1 MRYFNQTMTKCIA
14 IDTSTRRFCLGV
26 KNKSDYYDMSV
37 EQSTDHA
44 KEIFKRIDDILKLA
58 NASIEELD
66 FLAVGIGPGRFSGLR
81 VSISAIKSISYVLN
95 IPIVAISS
103 LEFIAREVMHQ
114 NGKERVTLV
123 EDAGRGNLYIGS
135 YALKNQKFVKISDDR
150 VVHINEFELS
160 ETDALLVGSGIIRY
174 PDIDI
179 DPSLMLNQS
188 GEEYLNSRTMID
200 HALEQFIKGNT
211 IDCMN
216 LKPNYLFDE
225 VAN

>member
-1 MRYFNQTMTKCIA
+1 MTKCIA

-26 KNKSDYYDMSV
+26 KNSSDYFDRSV
-37 EQSTDHA
+37 DESTDHA
-44 KEIFKRIDDILKLA
+44 KEIFRRIDDVLKLA
-58 NASIEELD
+58 NTSIEELD

-95 IPIVAISS
+95 IPIIAISS
-103 LEFIAREVMHQ
+103 LEIIAREMMEK
-114 NGKERVTLV
+114 NDKENVILI

-135 YALKNQKFVKISDDR
+135 YALKKHEFIKLSDDR
-150 VVHINEFELS
+150 VANINEIKIS
-160 ETDALLVGSGIIRY
+160 QTDVLIAGSGIIRY
-174 PDIDI
+174 PDLKINSK
-179 DPSLMLNQS
+179 SLLNQT

-200 HALEQFIKGNT
+200 HAVEQFNKGNT

>member
-1 MRYFNQTMTKCIA
+1 MTKCIA

-26 KNKSDYYDMSV
+26 KNSSDYFDRSV
-37 EQSTDHA
+37 DESTDHA
-44 KEIFKRIDDILKLA
+44 KEIFRRIDDVLELA
-58 NASIEELD
+58 NTSIEELD

-95 IPIVAISS
+95 IPIIAISS
-103 LEFIAREVMHQ
+103 LEIIAREMMEK
-114 NGKERVTLV
+114 NDKENVILI

-135 YALKNQKFVKISDDR
+135 YALKNHEFIKLSDDR
-150 VVHINEFELS
+150 VANINEIKIS
-160 ETDALLVGSGIIRY
+160 QTDALIAGSGIIRY
-174 PDIDI
+174 PDLKINSK
-179 DPSLMLNQS
+179 SLLNQT

-200 HALEQFIKGNT
+200 HAVEQFNKGNT

>member
-1 MRYFNQTMTKCIA
+1 MTKCIA

-26 KNKSDYYDMSV
+26 KNSSDYFDRSV
-37 EQSTDHA
+37 DESTDHA
-44 KEIFKRIDDILKLA
+44 KEIFKRIDDVLKLA
-58 NASIEELD
+58 NTSIEELD

-95 IPIVAISS
+95 KPIIAISS
-103 LEFIAREVMHQ
+103 LEIIAREMMEK
-114 NGKERVTLV
+114 NDKENVILI

-135 YALKNQKFVKISDDR
+135 YALKNDEFIKLSDDR
-150 VVHINEFELS
+150 VANTNEIKIS
-160 ETDALLVGSGIIRY
+160 QTDALIAGSGIIRY
-174 PDIDI
+174 PDLKINSK
-179 DPSLMLNQS
+179 SLLNQT

-200 HALEQFIKGNT
+200 HAVEQFNKGNT

>member
-1 MRYFNQTMTKCIA
+1 MTKCIA

-26 KNKSDYYDMSV
+26 KNSSDYFDMSV
-37 EQSTDHA
+37 NKSTDHA
-44 KEIFKRIDDILKLA
+44 KEIFKRIDHVLKLA
-58 NASIEELD
+58 NTSIEELD

-81 VSISAIKSISYVLN
+81 VSISAIKSISYVLS

-103 LEFIAREVMHQ
+103 LEIIAREIMEK
-114 NGKERVTLV
+114 NDKENVILI

-135 YALKNQKFVKISDDR
+135 YALKNHEFIKLSDDR
-150 VVHINEFELS
+150 VANINEIEIS
-160 ETDALLVGSGIIRY
+160 ETDALIAGSGIIRY
-174 PDIDI
+174 PDLKID
-179 DPSLMLNQS
+179 SKLLLNQT

-200 HALEQFIKGNT
+200 HALEQFNKGNT

>member
-1 MRYFNQTMTKCIA
+1 MTKCIA

-26 KNKSDYYDMSV
+26 KNSSDYFDRSV
-37 EQSTDHA
+37 DESTDHA
-44 KEIFKRIDDILKLA
+44 KEIFKRIDDVLNLA
-58 NASIEELD
+58 NTSIEELD

-95 IPIVAISS
+95 IPIIAISS
-103 LEFIAREVMHQ
+103 LEIIAREMMEK
-114 NGKERVTLV
+114 NDKENVILI

-135 YALKNQKFVKISDDR
+135 YTLKNHEFIKLSDDR
-150 VVHINEFELS
+150 VANINEIKIS
-160 ETDALLVGSGIIRY
+160 QTDALIAGSGIIRY
-174 PDIDI
+174 PDLKINSK
-179 DPSLMLNQS
+179 SLLNQT

-200 HALEQFIKGNT
+200 HAVEQFNKGNT

>member
-1 MRYFNQTMTKCIA
+1 MHSHRYL
-14 IDTSTRRFCLGV
+14 TRRFCLGV
-26 KNKSDYYDMSV
+26 KNSSDYFDRSV
-37 EQSTDHA
+37 DESTDHA
-44 KEIFKRIDDILKLA
+44 KEIFKRIDDVLKLA
-58 NASIEELD
+58 NTSIEELD

-81 VSISAIKSISYVLN
+81 VSISAIKSISYVLS

-103 LEFIAREVMHQ
+103 LEIIAREIMEK
-114 NGKERVTLV
+114 NNKENVILI

-135 YALKNQKFVKISDDR
+135 YALKNHEFIKLSDDR
-150 VVHINEFELS
+150 VANINEIEIS
-160 ETDALLVGSGIIRY
+160 ETDALIAGSGIIRY
-174 PDIDI
+174 PDLKIDSK
-179 DPSLMLNQS
+179 SLLNQT

-200 HALEQFIKGNT
+200 HALEQFNKGNT

>member
-1 MRYFNQTMTKCIA
+1 MTKCIA

-26 KNKSDYYDMSV
+26 KNSSDYFDRSV
-37 EQSTDHA
+37 DESTDHA
-44 KEIFKRIDDILKLA
+44 KEIFKRIDDVLKLA
-58 NASIEELD
+58 NTSIEELD

-95 IPIVAISS
+95 IPIIAISS
-103 LEFIAREVMHQ
+103 LEIIAREMMEK
-114 NGKERVTLV
+114 NDKENVILI

-135 YALKNQKFVKISDDR
+135 YALKNHEFIKLSDDR
-150 VVHINEFELS
+150 VANINEIKIS
-160 ETDALLVGSGIIRY
+160 QTDALIAGSGIIRY
-174 PDIDI
+174 PDLKINSK
-179 DPSLMLNQS
+179 SLLNQT
-188 GEEYLNSRTMID
+188 GEEYLNSRTIID
-200 HALEQFIKGNT
+200 HAVEQFNKGNT

>member
-1 MRYFNQTMTKCIA
+1 MTKCIA

-26 KNKSDYYDMSV
+26 KNSSDYFDRSV
-37 EQSTDHA
+37 DESTDHA
-44 KEIFKRIDDILKLA
+44 KEIFKRIDDVLKLA
-58 NASIEELD
+58 NTSIEELD

-103 LEFIAREVMHQ
+103 LEIIAREIMEK
-114 NGKERVTLV
+114 NDKESVVLI

-135 YALKNQKFVKISDDR
+135 YALKNHEFIKLSDDR
-150 VVHINEFELS
+150 VANINEIKIS
-160 ETDALLVGSGIIRY
+160 QTDALIAGSGIIRY
-174 PDIDI
+174 PDLKINSK
-179 DPSLMLNQS
+179 SLLNQT

-200 HALEQFIKGNT
+200 HAVEQFNKGNT

>member
-1 MRYFNQTMTKCIA
+1 MTKCIA

-26 KNKSDYYDMSV
+26 KNSSDYFDRSV
-37 EQSTDHA
+37 DESTDHA
-44 KEIFKRIDDILKLA
+44 KEIFKSIDDVLTLA
-58 NASIEELD
+58 KTSIEELD

-95 IPIVAISS
+95 KPIIAISS
-103 LEFIAREVMHQ
+103 LEIIAREIMEK
-114 NGKERVTLV
+114 NDKENVILI

-135 YALKNQKFVKISDDR
+135 YALKNHEFIKLSDDR
-150 VVHINEFELS
+150 VANINEIEIS
-160 ETDALLVGSGIIRY
+160 ETDALIAGSGIIRY
-174 PDIDI
+174 PDLKIDSN
-179 DPSLMLNQS
+179 SLLNQN

-200 HALEQFIKGNT
+200 HALEQFNKGNT

>member
-1 MRYFNQTMTKCIA
+1 MTKCIA

-26 KNKSDYYDMSV
+26 KNSSDYFDRSV
-37 EQSTDHA
+37 DESTDHA
-44 KEIFKRIDDILKLA
+44 KEIFRRIDDVLKLA
-58 NASIEELD
+58 NTSIEELD

-95 IPIVAISS
+95 IPIIAISS
-103 LEFIAREVMHQ
+103 LEIIAREMMEK
-114 NGKERVTLV
+114 NDKENVILI

-135 YALKNQKFVKISDDR
+135 YTLKNHEFIKLSDDR
-150 VVHINEFELS
+150 VANINEIKIS
-160 ETDALLVGSGIIRY
+160 QTDALIAGSGIIRY
-174 PDIDI
+174 PDLKINSK
-179 DPSLMLNQS
+179 SLLNQT

-200 HALEQFIKGNT
+200 HAVEQFNKGNT

>member
-1 MRYFNQTMTKCIA
+1 MTKCIA

-26 KNKSDYYDMSV
+26 KNSSDYFDRSV
-37 EQSTDHA
+37 DESTDHA
-44 KEIFKRIDDILKLA
+44 KEIFKRIDDVLKLA
-58 NASIEELD
+58 NTSIEELD

-95 IPIVAISS
+95 KPIIAISS
-103 LEFIAREVMHQ
+103 LEIIAREMMQ
-114 NGKERVTLV
+114 KNNKENAILI

-135 YALKNQKFVKISDDR
+135 YALKNHEFIKLSDDR
-150 VVHINEFELS
+150 VANINEIEISQKDVLI
-160 ETDALLVGSGIIRY
+160 AGSGIIRY
-174 PDIDI
+174 PDLKINSK
-179 DPSLMLNQS
+179 SLLNQT

-200 HALEQFIKGNT
+200 HAVEQFNKGNT

>member
-1 MRYFNQTMTKCIA
+1 MTKCIA

-26 KNKSDYYDMSV
+26 KNSSDYFDRSV
-37 EQSTDHA
+37 NKSTDHA
-44 KEIFKRIDDILKLA
+44 KEIFKRIDDVLKLA
-58 NASIEELD
+58 NTSIEELD

-81 VSISAIKSISYVLN
+81 VSISAIKSISYVLS

-103 LEFIAREVMHQ
+103 LEIIAREIMEK
-114 NGKERVTLV
+114 NDKENVILI

-135 YALKNQKFVKISDDR
+135 YALKNHEFIKLSDDR
-150 VVHINEFELS
+150 VANINEIEIS
-160 ETDALLVGSGIIRY
+160 ETDALIAGSGIIRY
-174 PDIDI
+174 PDLKIDSN
-179 DPSLMLNQS
+179 SLLNQT

-200 HALEQFIKGNT
+200 HALEQFNKGNT

>member
-1 MRYFNQTMTKCIA
+1 MTKCIA

-26 KNKSDYYDMSV
+26 KNSSNYFDRSV
-37 EQSTDHA
+37 NKSTDHA
-44 KEIFKRIDDILKLA
+44 KDIFKRIDDVLKLA
-58 NASIEELD
+58 NTSIEELD

-81 VSISAIKSISYVLN
+81 VSISAIKSISYVLS

-103 LEFIAREVMHQ
+103 LEIIAREIMEK
-114 NGKERVTLV
+114 NDKENVILI

-135 YALKNQKFVKISDDR
+135 YALKNHEFIKLSDDR
-150 VVHINEFELS
+150 VANINEIEIS
-160 ETDALLVGSGIIRY
+160 EADALIAGSGIIRY
-174 PDIDI
+174 PDLKIDSN
-179 DPSLMLNQS
+179 SLLNQN

-200 HALEQFIKGNT
+200 HALEQFNKGNT

>member
-1 MRYFNQTMTKCIA
+1 MTKCIA

-26 KNKSDYYDMSV
+26 KNSSNYFDRSV
-37 EQSTDHA
+37 DESTDHA
-44 KEIFKRIDDILKLA
+44 KEIFKRIDDVLKLA
-58 NASIEELD
+58 NTSIEELD

-95 IPIVAISS
+95 IPIIAISS
-103 LEFIAREVMHQ
+103 LEIIAREMMEK
-114 NGKERVTLV
+114 NDKENVILI

-135 YALKNQKFVKISDDR
+135 YALKNHEFIKLSDDR
-150 VVHINEFELS
+150 VANINEIKIS
-160 ETDALLVGSGIIRY
+160 QTDALIAGSGIIRY
-174 PDIDI
+174 PDLKINSK
-179 DPSLMLNQS
+179 SLLNQT

-200 HALEQFIKGNT
+200 HAVEQFNKGNT

>member
-1 MRYFNQTMTKCIA
+1 MTKCIA

-26 KNKSDYYDMSV
+26 KNSSDYFDRSV
-37 EQSTDHA
+37 DESTDHA
-44 KEIFKRIDDILKLA
+44 KEIFKRIDDVLKLA
-58 NASIEELD
+58 NTSIEELD

-95 IPIVAISS
+95 IPIIAISS
-103 LEFIAREVMHQ
+103 LEIIAREMMEK
-114 NGKERVTLV
+114 NDKENVILI
-123 EDAGRGNLYIGS
+123 EAAGRGNLYIGS
-135 YALKNQKFVKISDDR
+135 YALKNHEFIKLSDDR
-150 VVHINEFELS
+150 VANINEIKIS
-160 ETDALLVGSGIIRY
+160 QTDALIAGSGIIRY
-174 PDIDI
+174 PDLKINSK
-179 DPSLMLNQS
+179 SLLNQT

-200 HALEQFIKGNT
+200 HAVEQFNKGNT

>member
-1 MRYFNQTMTKCIA
+1 MTKCIA

-26 KNKSDYYDMSV
+26 KNSSDYFDRSV
-37 EQSTDHA
+37 DESTDHA
-44 KEIFKRIDDILKLA
+44 KEIFKRIDDVLNLA
-58 NASIEELD
+58 NTSIEELD

-95 IPIVAISS
+95 KPIIAISS
-103 LEFIAREVMHQ
+103 LEIIAREMMEK
-114 NGKERVTLV
+114 NDKENVILI

-135 YALKNQKFVKISDDR
+135 YALKNHEFIKLSDDR
-150 VVHINEFELS
+150 VANINEIKIS
-160 ETDALLVGSGIIRY
+160 QTDALIAGSGIIRY
-174 PDIDI
+174 PDLKINSK
-179 DPSLMLNQS
+179 SLLNQT

-200 HALEQFIKGNT
+200 HAVEQFNKGNT

>member
-1 MRYFNQTMTKCIA
+1 MTKCIA

-26 KNKSDYYDMSV
+26 KNSRDYFDRSV
-37 EQSTDHA
+37 DESTDHA
-44 KEIFKRIDDILKLA
+44 KEIFKRIDDVLKLA
-58 NASIEELD
+58 NTSIKELD

-95 IPIVAISS
+95 IPIIAISS
-103 LEFIAREVMHQ
+103 LEIIAREMMEK
-114 NGKERVTLV
+114 NDKENVILV

-135 YALKNQKFVKISDDR
+135 YTLKNHEFIKLSDDR
-150 VVHINEFELS
+150 VANINEIKIS
-160 ETDALLVGSGIIRY
+160 ETDALIAGSGIIRY
-174 PDIDI
+174 PDLKINSK
-179 DPSLMLNQS
+179 SLLNQT

-200 HALEQFIKGNT
+200 HAVEQFNKGNT

-216 LKPNYLFDE
+216 LRPNYLFDE

>member
-1 MRYFNQTMTKCIA
+1 MTKCIA

-26 KNKSDYYDMSV
+26 KNSSNYFDRSV
-37 EQSTDHA
+37 NKSTDHA
-44 KEIFKRIDDILKLA
+44 KDIFKRIDDVLKLA
-58 NASIEELD
+58 NTSIEELD

-81 VSISAIKSISYVLN
+81 VSISAIKSISYVLS

-103 LEFIAREVMHQ
+103 LEIIAREIMEK
-114 NGKERVTLV
+114 NDKENVILI

-135 YALKNQKFVKISDDR
+135 YALKNHEFIKLSDDR
-150 VVHINEFELS
+150 VSNINEIGIS
-160 ETDALLVGSGIIRY
+160 DTDALIAGSGIIRY
-174 PDIDI
+174 PDLKIDSN
-179 DPSLMLNQS
+179 SLLNQN

-200 HALEQFIKGNT
+200 HALEQFNKGNT

>member
-1 MRYFNQTMTKCIA
+1 MTKCIA

-26 KNKSDYYDMSV
+26 KNSSDYFDRSV
-37 EQSTDHA
+37 DESTDHA
-44 KEIFKRIDDILKLA
+44 KEIFKRIDDVLKLA
-58 NASIEELD
+58 NTSIEELD

-81 VSISAIKSISYVLN
+81 VSISAIKSISYVLS

-103 LEFIAREVMHQ
+103 LEIIAREIMEK
-114 NGKERVTLV
+114 NDKENVILI

-135 YALKNQKFVKISDDR
+135 YALKNHEFIKLSDDR
-150 VVHINEFELS
+150 VANINEIKIS
-160 ETDALLVGSGIIRY
+160 ETDALIAGSGIIRY
-174 PDIDI
+174 PDLKIDSK
-179 DPSLMLNQS
+179 SLLNQT

-200 HALEQFIKGNT
+200 HAVEQFNKGNT

>member
-1 MRYFNQTMTKCIA
+1 MTKCIA
-14 IDTSTRRFCLGV
+14 IDTSV
-26 KNKSDYYDMSV
+26 
-37 EQSTDHA
+37 
-44 KEIFKRIDDILKLA
+44 LKLA
-58 NASIEELD
+58 NTSIEELD

-95 IPIVAISS
+95 KPIIAISS
-103 LEFIAREVMHQ
+103 LEIIAREMMEK
-114 NGKERVTLV
+114 NDKENVILI

-135 YALKNQKFVKISDDR
+135 YALKNHEFIKLSDDR
-150 VVHINEFELS
+150 VANINEIKIS
-160 ETDALLVGSGIIRY
+160 QTDALIAGSGIIRY
-174 PDIDI
+174 PDLKINSK
-179 DPSLMLNQS
+179 SLLNQT

-200 HALEQFIKGNT
+200 HAVEQFNKGNT

>member
-1 MRYFNQTMTKCIA
+1 MTKCIA

-26 KNKSDYYDMSV
+26 KNSSNYFDRSV
-37 EQSTDHA
+37 NKSTDHA
-44 KEIFKRIDDILKLA
+44 KDIFKRIDDVLKLA
-58 NASIEELD
+58 NTSIEELD

-81 VSISAIKSISYVLN
+81 VSISAIKSISYVLS

-103 LEFIAREVMHQ
+103 LEIIAREIMEK
-114 NGKERVTLV
+114 NDKENVILI

-135 YALKNQKFVKISDDR
+135 YALKNHEFIKLSDDR
-150 VVHINEFELS
+150 VANINEIEIS
-160 ETDALLVGSGIIRY
+160 ETDALIAGSGIIRY
-174 PDIDI
+174 PDLKID
-179 DPSLMLNQS
+179 SKLLLNQT

-200 HALEQFIKGNT
+200 HALEQFNKGNT

>member
-1 MRYFNQTMTKCIA
+1 MTKCIA

-26 KNKSDYYDMSV
+26 KNSSNYFDRSV
-37 EQSTDHA
+37 NKSTDHA
-44 KEIFKRIDDILKLA
+44 KDIFKRIDDVLKLA
-58 NASIEELD
+58 NTSIEELD

-81 VSISAIKSISYVLN
+81 VSISAIKSISYVLS

-103 LEFIAREVMHQ
+103 LEIIAREIMEK
-114 NGKERVTLV
+114 NDKENVILI

-135 YALKNQKFVKISDDR
+135 YALKNHEFIKLSDDR
-150 VVHINEFELS
+150 VANINEIEIS
-160 ETDALLVGSGIIRY
+160 EADALIAGSGIIRY
-174 PDIDI
+174 PDLKIDSN
-179 DPSLMLNQS
+179 SLLNQN

-200 HALEQFIKGNT
+200 HALEQFNKGNT

-225 VAN
+225 VTN

>member
-1 MRYFNQTMTKCIA
+1 MTKCIA

-26 KNKSDYYDMSV
+26 KNSSDYFDMSV
-37 EQSTDHA
+37 NKSTDHA
-44 KEIFKRIDDILKLA
+44 KEIFKRIDDVLKLA
-58 NASIEELD
+58 NTSIEELD

-81 VSISAIKSISYVLN
+81 VSISAIKSISYVLS

-103 LEFIAREVMHQ
+103 LEIIAREIMEK
-114 NGKERVTLV
+114 NDKENVILI

-135 YALKNQKFVKISDDR
+135 YALKNHEFIKLSDDR
-150 VVHINEFELS
+150 VANINEIEIS
-160 ETDALLVGSGIIRY
+160 EADALIAGSGIIRY
-174 PDIDI
+174 PDLKIDSN
-179 DPSLMLNQS
+179 SLLNQN

-200 HALEQFIKGNT
+200 HALEQFNKGNT

>member
-1 MRYFNQTMTKCIA
+1 MTKCIA

-26 KNKSDYYDMSV
+26 KNSSNYFDRSV
-37 EQSTDHA
+37 NKSTDHA
-44 KEIFKRIDDILKLA
+44 KDIFKRIDDVLKLA
-58 NASIEELD
+58 NTSIEELD

-95 IPIVAISS
+95 IPIIAISS
-103 LEFIAREVMHQ
+103 LEIIAREMMEK
-114 NGKERVTLV
+114 NDKENVILI

-135 YALKNQKFVKISDDR
+135 YALKNHEFIKLSDDR
-150 VVHINEFELS
+150 VANINEIKIS
-160 ETDALLVGSGIIRY
+160 QTDALIAGSGIIRY
-174 PDIDI
+174 PDLKINSK
-179 DPSLMLNQS
+179 SLLNQT

-200 HALEQFIKGNT
+200 HAVEQFNKGNT

>member
-1 MRYFNQTMTKCIA
+1 MTKCIA

-26 KNKSDYYDMSV
+26 KNSSDYFDRSV
-37 EQSTDHA
+37 DESTDHA
-44 KEIFKRIDDILKLA
+44 KEIFKRIDDALKLA
-58 NASIEELD
+58 DTSIEELD

-103 LEFIAREVMHQ
+103 LEIIAREMMHK
-114 NGKERVTLV
+114 NNKEKAILI
-123 EDAGRGNLYIGS
+123 EDAGRGNLYLGS
-135 YALKNQKFVKISDDR
+135 YAFENQEFIRLSDDR
-150 VVHINEFELS
+150 VVNIDEIEIS
-160 ETDALLVGSGIIRY
+160 GIDALIAGSGIIRY
-174 PDIDI
+174 PDIKI
-179 DPSLMLNQS
+179 DSKSLLNQT

-200 HALEQFIKGNT
+200 HALEQFNKGNT

>member
-1 MRYFNQTMTKCIA
+1 MTKCIA

-26 KNKSDYYDMSV
+26 KNSSDYFDRSV
-37 EQSTDHA
+37 DESTDHA
-44 KEIFKRIDDILKLA
+44 KEIFKRIDDVLKLA
-58 NASIEELD
+58 NTSIEELD

-95 IPIVAISS
+95 KPIIAISS
-103 LEFIAREVMHQ
+103 LEIIAREMMEK
-114 NGKERVTLV
+114 NDKEKVILI

-135 YALKNQKFVKISDDR
+135 YALKNHEFIKLSDDR
-150 VVHINEFELS
+150 VANINEIKIS
-160 ETDALLVGSGIIRY
+160 QTDALIAGSGIIRY
-174 PDIDI
+174 PDLKINSK
-179 DPSLMLNQS
+179 SLLNQT

-200 HALEQFIKGNT
+200 HAVEQFNKGNT

>member
-1 MRYFNQTMTKCIA
+1 
-14 IDTSTRRFCLGV
+14 
-26 KNKSDYYDMSV
+26 MSV

-135 YALKNQKFVKISDDR
+135 YALKNQNFW
-150 VVHINEFELS
+150 
-160 ETDALLVGSGIIRY
+160 
-174 PDIDI
+174 
-179 DPSLMLNQS
+179 
-188 GEEYLNSRTMID
+188 
-200 HALEQFIKGNT
+200 
-211 IDCMN
+211 
-216 LKPNYLFDE
+216 
-225 VAN
+225 

>member
-1 MRYFNQTMTKCIA
+1 MTKCIA

-26 KNKSDYYDMSV
+26 KNSSDYFDRSV
-37 EQSTDHA
+37 DESTDHA
-44 KEIFKRIDDILKLA
+44 KEIFKRIDDVLNLA
-58 NASIEELD
+58 NTSIEELD

-95 IPIVAISS
+95 IPIIAISS
-103 LEFIAREVMHQ
+103 LEIIAREMMEK
-114 NGKERVTLV
+114 NDKENVILI

-135 YALKNQKFVKISDDR
+135 YALKNHEFIKLSDDR
-150 VVHINEFELS
+150 VADINEIKISQKDVLI
-160 ETDALLVGSGIIRY
+160 AGSGIIRY
-174 PDIDI
+174 PDLKINSK
-179 DPSLMLNQS
+179 SLLNQT

-200 HALEQFIKGNT
+200 HAVEQFNKGNT

>member
-1 MRYFNQTMTKCIA
+1 MTKCIA

-26 KNKSDYYDMSV
+26 KNSSDYFDRSV
-37 EQSTDHA
+37 DESTDHA
-44 KEIFKRIDDILKLA
+44 KEIFRRIDDVLKLA
-58 NASIEELD
+58 NTSIEELD

-95 IPIVAISS
+95 KPIIAISS
-103 LEFIAREVMHQ
+103 LEIIAREMMEK
-114 NGKERVTLV
+114 NDKENVILI

-135 YALKNQKFVKISDDR
+135 YALKNHEFIKLSDDR
-150 VVHINEFELS
+150 VANINEIKISQKDVLI
-160 ETDALLVGSGIIRY
+160 AGSGIIRY
-174 PDIDI
+174 PDLKINSK
-179 DPSLMLNQS
+179 SLLNQT

-200 HALEQFIKGNT
+200 HAVEQFNKGNT

>member
-1 MRYFNQTMTKCIA
+1 MTKCIA

-26 KNKSDYYDMSV
+26 KNSSDYFDRSV
-37 EQSTDHA
+37 DESTDHA
-44 KEIFKRIDDILKLA
+44 KEIFKRIDDVLKLA
-58 NASIEELD
+58 NTSIEELD

-95 IPIVAISS
+95 IPIIAISS
-103 LEFIAREVMHQ
+103 LEIIAREMMEK
-114 NGKERVTLV
+114 NDKENVILI

-135 YALKNQKFVKISDDR
+135 YALKNHEFIKLSDDR
-150 VVHINEFELS
+150 VADINEIKISQKDVLI
-160 ETDALLVGSGIIRY
+160 AGSGIIRY
-174 PDIDI
+174 PDLKINSK
-179 DPSLMLNQS
+179 SLLNQT

-200 HALEQFIKGNT
+200 HAVEQFNKGNT

>member
-1 MRYFNQTMTKCIA
+1 MTKCIA

-26 KNKSDYYDMSV
+26 KNSSDYFDRSV
-37 EQSTDHA
+37 DESTDHA
-44 KEIFKRIDDILKLA
+44 KEIFRRIDDVLELA
-58 NASIEELD
+58 NTSIEELD

-95 IPIVAISS
+95 IPIIAISS
-103 LEFIAREVMHQ
+103 LEIIAREMMEK
-114 NGKERVTLV
+114 NDKENVILI

-135 YALKNQKFVKISDDR
+135 YALKNHEFIKLSDDR
-150 VVHINEFELS
+150 VANINEIKIS
-160 ETDALLVGSGIIRY
+160 QTDVLIAGSGIIRY
-174 PDIDI
+174 PDLKINSK
-179 DPSLMLNQS
+179 SLLNQT

-200 HALEQFIKGNT
+200 HAVEQFNKGNT

>member
-1 MRYFNQTMTKCIA
+1 MTKCIA

-26 KNKSDYYDMSV
+26 KNSSDYFDRSV
-37 EQSTDHA
+37 DESTDHA
-44 KEIFKRIDDILKLA
+44 KEIFKRIDDVLNLA
-58 NASIEELD
+58 NTSIEELD

-95 IPIVAISS
+95 KPIIAISS
-103 LEFIAREVMHQ
+103 LEIIAREMMEK
-114 NGKERVTLV
+114 NDKENVILI

-135 YALKNQKFVKISDDR
+135 YALKNHEFIKLSDDR
-150 VVHINEFELS
+150 VANINEIKIS
-160 ETDALLVGSGIIRY
+160 QTDALIAGSGIIRY
-174 PDIDI
+174 PDLKINSK
-179 DPSLMLNQS
+179 SLLNQT

-200 HALEQFIKGNT
+200 HAVEQFNKGNT

-225 VAN
+225 VTN

>member
-1 MRYFNQTMTKCIA
+1 MTKCIA

-26 KNKSDYYDMSV
+26 KNSSDYFDRSV
-37 EQSTDHA
+37 DESTDHA
-44 KEIFKRIDDILKLA
+44 KEIFRRIDDVLKLA
-58 NASIEELD
+58 NTSIEELD

-95 IPIVAISS
+95 IPIIAISS
-103 LEFIAREVMHQ
+103 LEIIAREMMEK
-114 NGKERVTLV
+114 NDKENVILI
-123 EDAGRGNLYIGS
+123 EDAGRSNLYIGS
-135 YALKNQKFVKISDDR
+135 YALKNHEFIKLFDDR
-150 VVHINEFELS
+150 VANINEIKIS
-160 ETDALLVGSGIIRY
+160 ETDALIAGSGIIRY
-174 PDIDI
+174 PDLKIDSK
-179 DPSLMLNQS
+179 SLLNQT

-200 HALEQFIKGNT
+200 HAVEQFNKGNT

>member
-1 MRYFNQTMTKCIA
+1 MTKCIA

-26 KNKSDYYDMSV
+26 KNSSNYFDRSV
-37 EQSTDHA
+37 NKSTDHA
-44 KEIFKRIDDILKLA
+44 KDIFKRIDDVLKLA
-58 NASIEELD
+58 NTSIEELD

-81 VSISAIKSISYVLN
+81 VSISAIKSISYVLS
-95 IPIVAISS
+95 IPIVATSS
-103 LEFIAREVMHQ
+103 LEIIAREIMEK
-114 NGKERVTLV
+114 NNKENVILI

-135 YALKNQKFVKISDDR
+135 YALKNHEFIKLSDDR
-150 VVHINEFELS
+150 VANINEIEIS
-160 ETDALLVGSGIIRY
+160 ETDALIAGSGIIRY
-174 PDIDI
+174 PDLKIDSK
-179 DPSLMLNQS
+179 SLLKQT

-200 HALEQFIKGNT
+200 HALEQFNKGNT

>member
-1 MRYFNQTMTKCIA
+1 MTKCIA

-26 KNKSDYYDMSV
+26 KNSSNYFDRSV
-37 EQSTDHA
+37 NKSTDHA
-44 KEIFKRIDDILKLA
+44 KDIFKRIDDVLKLA
-58 NASIEELD
+58 NTSIEELD

-81 VSISAIKSISYVLN
+81 VSISAIKSISYVLS

-103 LEFIAREVMHQ
+103 LEIIAREIMEK
-114 NGKERVTLV
+114 NDKENVILI

-135 YALKNQKFVKISDDR
+135 YALKNHEFIKLSDDR
-150 VVHINEFELS
+150 VANINEIEIS
-160 ETDALLVGSGIIRY
+160 ETDALITGSGIIRY
-174 PDIDI
+174 PDLKIDSK
-179 DPSLMLNQS
+179 SLLNQN

-200 HALEQFIKGNT
+200 HALEQFNKGNT